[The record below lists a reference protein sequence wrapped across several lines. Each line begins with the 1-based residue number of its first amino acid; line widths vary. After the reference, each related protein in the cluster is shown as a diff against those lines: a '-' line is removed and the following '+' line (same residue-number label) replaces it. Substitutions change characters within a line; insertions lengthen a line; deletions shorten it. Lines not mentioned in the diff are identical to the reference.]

1 MKNLVAKV
9 HKDPFIR
16 NSFVYFAGLLI
27 VAVVNYLYYP
37 VMSRVLSIEDFGEVQ
52 VIATIVLQM
61 TIILNVFGYITIN
74 IFTNTKDK
82 KSARKSVKELEG
94 AALVIVAGLSLV
106 ALLFNTYIDA
116 YLKFSSVMVL
126 LALAVMFILNVPF
139 TIKNGWLQAN
149 NRFVDMSVAQFIS
162 AVFKLI
168 LALPLI
174 YIGITINGALFGLVV
189 ATLLSLVYVS
199 YRARTNIKLRDHL
212 HENYFK
218 LIFKDERL
226 KRDLWYGFLIFLAL
240 FSINLLYS
248 GDVII
253 VRRFF
258 SETEAGL
265 YSGIASIG
273 RIIFFSTFAI
283 SAVLIPSIKIAGK
296 VKENVKNLKKA
307 LFISLILGGI
317 ILAVFFVSPQLV
329 IRILIGKNYLSY
341 SPLLSKVGLFVLL
354 ASILNVLFVYG
365 IALRKMFISI
375 IGPIAA
381 VSVFAVSYAN
391 NGSVDAI
398 INNFILINLI
408 ALVVTGT
415 YLVATHKRS
424 TKLSRP
430 ASLELS

>member
-1 MKNLVAKV
+1 MKNVIAKV

-16 NSFVYFAGLLI
+16 NSLVYFSGLLI

-37 VMSRVLSIEDFGEVQ
+37 VMSRVLSVEDFGEVQ

-74 IFTNTKDK
+74 IFANTKNTE
-82 KSARKSVKELEG
+82 SARKRIKELEG

-106 ALLFNTYIDA
+106 ALIFSAYIDA

-126 LALAVMFILNVPF
+126 LALAAMFILNVPF

-149 NRFVDMSVAQFIS
+149 NKFIDMSLAQFIS

-174 YIGITINGALFGLVV
+174 YIGITVNGALFGLVF

-199 YRARTNIKLRDHL
+199 YRAGINIKIRDHL
-212 HENYFK
+212 GKNYFK
-218 LIFKDERL
+218 LIFQDEKL
-226 KRDLWYGFLIFLAL
+226 KRDLWYGLLIFLAL

-258 SETEAGL
+258 SETDAGL

-283 SAVLIPSIKIAGK
+283 AAVLMPSIKIAGK
-296 VKENVKNLKKA
+296 SNENVKNLKKA
-307 LFISLILGGI
+307 LFISLFLGGI
-317 ILAVFFVSPQLV
+317 ILAAFFVSPQLV
-329 IRILIGKNYLSY
+329 IRTLIGKNYLPY

-375 IGPIAA
+375 IGPAAA
-381 VSVFAVSYAN
+381 VLVFVVSYTN
-391 NGSVDAI
+391 NRSVDAV
-398 INNFILINLI
+398 INNFILVNSI
-408 ALVVTGT
+408 ALVVTGV
-415 YLVATHKRS
+415 YLAATHKKPAKI
-424 TKLSRP
+424 TQP
-430 ASLELS
+430 ASA